1 MIISKCCTCQHEHI
15 CKYKDEYDKVIRDI
29 NVKVPEPFN
38 LTLVCSHYY
47 NTQCYL
53 GSTSSLQDWSSVTTN
68 CSSDNTDELS
78 RCPAGGDNFVY

>member
-1 MIISKCCTCQHEHI
+1 MIISKCSTCQHEHI
-15 CKYKDEYDKVIRDI
+15 CKYKEDYYRVIKNI

-38 LTLVCSHYY
+38 LTLTCSHYY

-53 GSTSSLQDWSSVTTN
+53 GSNSSLQDWSSINTSH
-68 CSSDNTDELS
+68 SSDKSNELN